1 LQGKAQGVKNK
12 LDEMLRVDFTEKGKE
27 AYKIAKEVGKDFMGA
42 GETLNQK
49 AQKLGVPMDSWDNAK
64 NYIEKAKTI
73 AGKKVEEVGKMVGKL
88 DYRTVGE
95 DVYKWID
102 DNALIKGKEWRNEM
116 VKKLAPTLE
125 SLKNNTIETGY
136 KVRNLV
142 DDALN
147 QKNKLVNTGQGVLSD
162 EDRLFQVLSQS
173 LRAKLN
179 EFTPLQQA
187 QKAYSDLSQLSSK
200 AAQKMGKLME
210 SKDKLTRE
218 FERTLAD
225 DMAKFNE
232 SQRIARENFENKMK
246 AFSIQKAIA
255 DIAGKAIKTVP
266 GVIIPTANR
275 ASQIIKE
282 EEKK

>member
-1 LQGKAQGVKNK
+1 
-12 LDEMLRVDFTEKGKE
+12 
-27 AYKIAKEVGKDFMGA
+27 
-42 GETLNQK
+42 
-49 AQKLGVPMDSWDNAK
+49 MDSWDNAK